1 MSSLQNCKV
10 QGWPLL
16 ILLKK
21 KILLLSDGDRKKII
35 VTHTDHKTTGTADII
50 ATVNTATPS
59 KSYKNKIRLN
69 LANVTLVVLVVCILY
84 WRMREYTF
92 KPLPSNIQTRL
103 QLKVWSMKS
112 KYLMYWKIPSC
123 STNGCLTTGLFNV
136 VI

>member
-92 KPLPSNIQTRL
+92 SLSLQISKRDCNWKFGRWKANIWCIEKYQVAAQMVAWPL
-103 QLKVWSMKS
+103 VCSM
-112 KYLMYWKIPSC
+112 
-123 STNGCLTTGLFNV
+123 
-136 VI
+136 